1 VSDTTALKE
10 RVSRDTVK
18 LLAEHLAAFDPT
30 FPRRRFVRTA
40 LKGLAELELKARIIH
55 VADALAN
62 ALPSPF
68 PRAAALIQGANASAA
83 ETGSSLFAY
92 WPLCTFVERYGT
104 DHFDESFAVMHGL
117 TRLASCE
124 FAIRPLLDKEPERA
138 FTILHRWVKDRD
150 PHVRRLVSEG
160 TRPRLPWGPR
170 LKALQRDPSPSLPLL
185 DRLYDDD
192 ELYVRRSVANHLND
206 ISKDHPDLAVEIA
219 GRWKGRGKGPTPGTS
234 RGTSRGTK
242 TAKLHSEWVIRHALR
257 SLVKQGHTGALT
269 LLGFGPAKLDLDAFE
284 LSTRRLRFGES
295 MKLHLELHALA
306 DADLVIDY
314 AVHHLKA
321 NGSLSPK
328 VFKWATRQVKRGERL
343 VLDKRHSIRPISTRR
358 YYPGSHRCELLING
372 QSLAIEDFELFAVE

>member
-1 VSDTTALKE
+1 MSDTTLKG
-10 RVSRDTVK
+10 RVSKHTVE
-18 LLAEHLAAFDPT
+18 LLADHLAASSPS
-30 FPRRRFVRTA
+30 FPRRRFVRAA
-40 LKGLAELELKARIIH
+40 LKGLTELELKARIIH
-55 VADALAN
+55 VADALAD
-62 ALPSPF
+62 ALPKPF
-68 PRAAALIQGANASAA
+68 PRAAAIIQGANASAP
-83 ETGSSLFAY
+83 ETGPSLFAY

-124 FAIRPLLDKEPERA
+124 FAIRPLLDREPERA
-138 FTILHRWVKDRD
+138 FTVLRRWAEDRD

-170 LKALQRDPSPSLPLL
+170 LKALQRDPSPSIPLL

-219 GRWKGRGKGPTPGTS
+219 GRWRGRGRGAAPGTDP
-234 RGTSRGTK
+234 G
-242 TAKLHSEWVIRHALR
+242 AKRAAPRSEWVIRHALR

-284 LSTRRLRFGES
+284 LSTRRLRFGDT
-295 MKLHLELHALA
+295 MGLHLEIHALA

-321 NGSLSPK
+321 NGTLSPK

-343 VLDKRHSIRPISTRR
+343 VLDKRHRIRPISTRR
-358 YYPGSHRCELLING
+358 YYPGAHRCEVLING
-372 QSLAIEDFELFAVE
+372 ESLAIEDFELFAVE